1 MQLEKTLPLTVFWCA
16 WRSSFATTNV
26 SPFRM
31 NFMAS
36 LSFGRSASTL
46 ESCSQKSQAGG
57 TATAL
62 APAGARC
69 EAEEW
74 RKVEGLPDYYP
85 KQVS

>member
-57 TATAL
+57 TATRWL
-62 APAGARC
+62 SSAPLRLFRQD
-69 EAEEW
+69 AEEAAFD
-74 RKVEGLPDYYP
+74 K
-85 KQVS
+85 